1 MRLRSYCH
9 TQCGLVYMTNPATGE
24 RECYRTTATPEEE
37 KTRYK
42 PSTFQPTQPKHR
54 KPGTGGIYQL
64 NDHLWEG
71 KYSPRDAHGRRI
83 SRNVYAKTRE
93 ECEEKLA
100 VMIEEMKMEI
110 ASEKAA
116 LAEIK

>member
-1 MRLRSYCH
+1 M
-9 TQCGLVYMTNPATGE
+9 A
-24 RECYRTTATPEEE
+24 
-37 KTRYK
+37 
-42 PSTFQPTQPKHR
+42 
-54 KPGTGGIYQL
+54 GGFPVMYT
-64 NDHLWEG
+64 
-71 KYSPRDAHGRRI
+71 
-83 SRNVYAKTRE
+83 YAKTRE